1 MMQSQFMS
9 PTRVSNRPAMADP
22 PGPQAPEMHRLDAQY
37 ILDNGAIDYKRV
49 ISERSYEDGPFVT
62 YDSAAP
68 IYELL
73 RGELPWN
80 EPVLCSAPA
89 SDLGLDVPPP
99 GTTITEIAE
108 HVGIRLRNSGWVPIL
123 LLRSPRCCCAPQ
135 TVDSN
140 RCARSPP
147 PFNPFDVDL

>member
-1 MMQSQFMS
+1 
-9 PTRVSNRPAMADP
+9 
-22 PGPQAPEMHRLDAQY
+22 MHRLDAQY

-147 PFNPFDVDL
+147 LSILLMLICNLLPSPFPFLKYKKKKLSIPCHNLTGRG